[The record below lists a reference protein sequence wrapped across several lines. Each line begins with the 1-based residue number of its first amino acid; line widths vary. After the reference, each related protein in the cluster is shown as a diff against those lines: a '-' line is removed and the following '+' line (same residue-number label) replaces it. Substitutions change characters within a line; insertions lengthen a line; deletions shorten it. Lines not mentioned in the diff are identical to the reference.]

1 MYIACSWNRAA
12 AYVSQYESGDVWC
25 IQKGAMR
32 HYNQTYQGEPLR
44 GDKVF
49 STGRFIQGILDVGV
63 TQQIDTNTA
72 VREVHPRVVAGP
84 LPLLDDLVRTL
95 SETEHRSPLL
105 SFLCVYVILEEGN
118 WRLFSKVRNRVRNVD
133 YHAHPLPKTCDFLTV
148 SNEMSLFQY
157 FCFIVTIFITKLNQ
171 QRVLRGL
178 DDLSLV
184 DSIIKIR

>member
-1 MYIACSWNRAA
+1 MNGTKMYIACSWNREA
-12 AYVSQYESGDVWC
+12 AYESQYESGDMWC
-25 IQKGAMR
+25 IQMGAMR

-95 SETEHRSPLL
+95 PETEQRTPLL
-105 SFLCVYVILEEGN
+105 SFLCVYVILEEEN
-118 WRLFSKVRNRVRNVD
+118 WRLFSKVINVNRNVDLD
-133 YHAHPLPKTCDFLTV
+133 YHAHPLPQTCDFFNSV
-148 SNEMSLFQY
+148 N
-157 FCFIVTIFITKLNQ
+157 
-171 QRVLRGL
+171 
-178 DDLSLV
+178 
-184 DSIIKIR
+184 